1 MSVEALLKTRS
12 AALLP
17 KDCERAAI
25 HSSLNLLAQK
35 LDYHCDP
42 WIESH
47 SCFGSFRRDTDLS
60 RSLYRT
66 IDVDYLIVF
75 EDQRQSPQVYMERIR
90 RMVTTQFRKGDI
102 LKLSP
107 YVTVQLQQIRFD
119 LVPAIRDSLGEYCI
133 PSPASDFQL
142 WIRSSPCSFDL
153 NLLQQHQRLHYQLKP
168 AIRLLKLWNFLAGNV
183 FPPFELEEQ
192 ILMQPLEKGLSLK
205 EVVFDAFLK
214 LQLPFQSESWK
225 NHALDRAKRL
235 VRSAVIL
242 EEDHR
247 PTVAE
252 AELRV
257 LFP

>member
-17 KDCERAAI
+17 NDCERAAI
-25 HSSLNLLAQK
+25 HSSLNLIARK
-35 LDYHCDP
+35 LDDHGDP

-60 RSLYRT
+60 RSQYRT

-75 EDQRQSPQVYMERIR
+75 EDYRQSPQVYMERIR
-90 RMVTTQFRKGDI
+90 RIVMAHFRKENV

-107 YVTVQLQQIRFD
+107 HVTVQFQQIRFD
-119 LVPAIRDSLGEYCI
+119 LVPAVRDSLGEYYI
-133 PSPASDFQL
+133 PSPASDSQL

-168 AIRLLKLWNFLAGNV
+168 AIRLLKLWNFLAGTV
-183 FPPFELEEQ
+183 LPPFELEEQ
-192 ILMQPLEKGLSLK
+192 ILMQPLEKTLSLK
-205 EVVFDAFLK
+205 EIVFNTFLK
-214 LQLPFQSESWK
+214 LQLPFKSESWK

-235 VRSAVIL
+235 IQSGIDL